1 MELRIGRD
9 AERFQWDDL
18 KMKIELWIQ
27 VAKVCFYKLFDMEKQ
42 ICGQIFEGFGVESI
56 EECFVEIVTDP
67 ANNLLIFAETVSL
80 SNQPSERIGTILGLY
95 DTSASL
101 LPKIDALFNSKA
113 AEAIRTGAKGLVFR
127 LEDDGKSEQYKHVP
141 LRHLF
146 MMNDVFY
153 VVQKIQGSHEL
164 REMIGDDYMAKLNW
178 NVEQAMTSY
187 QVSTCNK
194 FLSCFREDGL
204 YVSWWCFCSQVS
216 KGALRKRFT
225 AFNSQFEEI
234 QKFHSNCTVPDL
246 ELREKLRVSMV
257 DKLIPAYKEFLRKFR
272 TYTEIE
278 QNSETQTKSFQKIN
292 VKHSVED
299 LEALISKHLFSYN
312 EI

>member
-1 MELRIGRD
+1 MPPLKFGDQMIPEEELGDLNGRSHF
-9 AERFQWDDL
+9 ELHLILIIVVLQLNL
-18 KMKIELWIQ
+18 K
-27 VAKVCFYKLFDMEKQ
+27 
-42 ICGQIFEGFGVESI
+42 
-56 EECFVEIVTDP
+56 
-67 ANNLLIFAETVSL
+67 
-80 SNQPSERIGTILGLY
+80 
-95 DTSASL
+95 
-101 LPKIDALFNSKA
+101 
-113 AEAIRTGAKGLVFR
+113 
-127 LEDDGKSEQYKHVP
+127 GKSEQYKHVP

-146 MMNDVFY
+146 MMNNVFY
-153 VVQKIQGSHEL
+153 IVQKIQRSHEL
-164 REMIGDDYMAKLNW
+164 YEMIGDDYVAKLNW